1 MTPPIR
7 SRCHQTPLA
16 VRLHRAL
23 GWLLL
28 LSLTGCNALPIT
40 LEQVTDSID
49 RFFDNPWQNP
59 FQPQPNAEQP
69 PSAAA
74 APLKLGM
81 LFSLSGELARYGR
94 SMQDSTSLLVETV
107 NSCVGV
113 TGQAVQL
120 FLEDDQSNATAG
132 KAAMTRLANNGVGA
146 VIGAIGSEVSNATVD
161 LAVKNQIVQIS
172 PASANAIL
180 TQRALKGQFEGYWF
194 RTMPPEQ
201 LQGEALARLAQ
212 QKNLKTVK
220 ILAIDNDYGNSIIQ
234 AFTETAKQLGDPAP
248 LQVIRYSPDASIYS
262 IDLVS
267 AFSEQPDAV
276 LVVAQPELGGDLLKA
291 AFESGIWS
299 GATKALLSASMR
311 TDGLARRVGISP
323 DGRYNASNSWGI
335 SLSSSNALPQF
346 RELYKQ
352 RFDREPGLYD
362 PNTWDA
368 AAVVVLAAEA
378 AQSTSG
384 NAIRG
389 KMTEVASD
397 PGVEVSD
404 ICQALALVR
413 EGKDINYQGTSGT
426 LDFNQA
432 GDAVGIYDV
441 WTIDYTGAIKPER
454 TKIQVGRSTRIPA
467 AKPAL

>member
-1 MTPPIR
+1 MALHQVAKLMTPPIR
-7 SRCHQTPLA
+7 SRY
-16 VRLHRAL
+16 RAL

-28 LSLTGCNALPIT
+28 LSLTGCNALPVT

-49 RFFDNPWQNP
+49 RFFDDPWQNP
-59 FQPQPNAEQP
+59 FQPQPNAEP
-69 PSAAA
+69 RPATAA

-81 LFSLSGELARYGR
+81 LLSLSGDLARYGR

-107 NSCVGV
+107 NSCRGV

-132 KAAMTRLANNGVGA
+132 KAAMTRLANNQVGA

-180 TQRALKGQFEGYWF
+180 TQRALKGQFKGYWF
-194 RTMPPEQ
+194 RTMPPEH

-212 QKNLKTVK
+212 QQNLKTVK

-234 AFTETAKQLGDPAP
+234 AFTETAKQLGNPAP
-248 LQVIRYSPDASIYS
+248 LQVIRYSPYASIYS
-262 IDLVS
+262 IDLMS

-299 GATKALLSASMR
+299 GGTKVLLSASMR
-311 TDGLARRVGISP
+311 TDGLAKRVGISP
-323 DGRYNASNSWGI
+323 DGGYNASNSWGI
-335 SLSSSNALPQF
+335 SLSSSSALPQF

-352 RFDREPGLYD
+352 RFDRELGLYD

-368 AAVVVLAAEA
+368 AAVIVLAAEA
-378 AQSTSG
+378 AQSTSAS
-384 NAIRG
+384 AIQS
-389 KMTEVASD
+389 KITEVASD

-432 GDAVGIYDV
+432 GDAVGLYDV
-441 WTIDYTGAIKPER
+441 WTIDHTGAIKLETP
-454 TKIQVGRSTRIPA
+454 KIQVGRSVKIPA